1 MFKFYKSYRE
11 SYFCKMGEKNGINEV
26 NKALQPKINQ
36 LLEHSLY
43 QKIKTP
49 EHLQIF
55 MEHHVFAVWDFMSL
69 LTALQEKLTKTT
81 NPWVPVG
88 NPETRYLIN
97 EIVLAEE
104 TDVNYFGDH
113 QSHFEMYL
121 DAMEKSGADTGRI
134 KDFLLQVHHGTDIF
148 LLIAATKLP
157 LNIKVFLK
165 NTFEVISEEKSHKIA
180 SAFTFGREGLI
191 PGMFTSIIENVQ
203 QNFPKEDLSLFK
215 YYFDRHIELDGDEHG
230 PMAFR
235 MVEELCGN
243 DEKKWE
249 EVKRTAEEALDAR
262 LKLWEGIEEEISE
275 NIESKN
281 LQTT

>member
-1 MFKFYKSYRE
+1 
-11 SYFCKMGEKNGINEV
+11 MGEKNRINEV

-43 QKIKTP
+43 QKITTP

-165 NTFEVISEEKSHKIA
+165 NTFEVISEEKPHKIA

-230 PMAFR
+230 PMAFK

-249 EVKRTAEEALDAR
+249 EVKHTAEEALDAR
-262 LKLWEGIEEEISE
+262 LELWKGIEEEISE